1 MMRRMK
7 HWKHAVLGS
16 LCSLTLA
23 AGLPAGAST
32 PPAQSALDAQL
43 FYQLLLGELQLRQ
56 GSPGAG
62 FSIIL
67 DAARKTRDP
76 GLYQRAVD
84 IALQSRSGDAALQ
97 AAQTWRSDFPQSA
110 EPLRYLLQ
118 IQLALGKLE
127 DAGKTLRESLTQL
140 PADEQP
146 AAIAS
151 IPRVFARIPDKAQA
165 ALVVEKA
172 LEPALRQR
180 STSAV
185 AWTTIG
191 RMRRDIGQSA
201 RAVDA
206 AIAAHGANPVAEG
219 PLILAMSLL
228 DSGDERLTPLL
239 QTALPALPQP
249 TLWTAYAR
257 ALMALHESGQAREQL
272 ERLLQKHPQHAPAWL
287 LLGLL
292 RLDKGDA
299 SGAERDLRH
308 YLSMPAD
315 ASASP
320 ASTSAAAA
328 ATPSSDPDHEAGSGR
343 SDALLALVQIAVQ
356 QGQAA
361 QAQAWL
367 DQLPGDTPPL
377 RAALRRA
384 DVLALQGQGKQARAL
399 LAALPARNVDETRQK
414 TLLQAHWLRE
424 QGALQEAYELL
435 NAALTPQASQTDLL
449 NELALVCEKLQRF
462 DEMEE
467 HLRQAMRLR
476 PMDPQAYNALGY
488 SLADRN
494 VRLDEAR
501 ELIQKAVDLAPRD
514 PFIRDSLGWVAF
526 RQGRLQEA
534 RELLESAFRARPDAE
549 IAAHLG
555 EVLWAIGQQEEAR
568 RIWRKGQALRADN
581 QTLRET
587 LRRLQVSP

>member
-1 MMRRMK
+1 MRRMK
-7 HWKHAVLGS
+7 LWKHAVLGG
-16 LCSLTLA
+16 LCGLSLA
-23 AGLPAGAST
+23 AALPAGATT
-32 PPAQSALDAQL
+32 PPAQSALDATL

-76 GLYQRAVD
+76 ALYQRAVD
-84 IALQSRSGDAALQ
+84 IALQNRSADAAIQ
-97 AAQTWRSDFPQSA
+97 AAQTWRSDFPQAA

-151 IPRVFARIPDKAQA
+151 VPRVFARVPDKAQA
-165 ALVVEKA
+165 AQVVEKA
-172 LEPALRQR
+172 LEPALRQPA
-180 STSAV
+180 TAAV

-191 RMRRDIGQSA
+191 RMRRDIGQSD
-201 RAVDA
+201 RAVEA
-206 AIAAHGANPVAEG
+206 ALAGHKANPQAEG

-228 DSGDERLTPLL
+228 ESGDPRLAPMLD
-239 QTALPALPQP
+239 AAVSALPQP
-249 TLWTAYAR
+249 LLWTGYAR
-257 ALMALHESGQAREQL
+257 ALLALHEAGSARTQL
-272 ERLLQKHPQHAPAWL
+272 ERLLQQHPGHAPAWL
-287 LLGLL
+287 LLGLA

-299 SGAERDLRH
+299 AGAQRDLRH
-308 YLSMPAD
+308 YLKLLDQAAPAKP
-315 ASASP
+315 ASP
-320 ASTSAAAA
+320 DQAGHTGSE
-328 ATPSSDPDHEAGSGR
+328 SDTGR
-343 SDALLALVQIAVQ
+343 SDALLALAQIAVQ
-356 QGQAA
+356 QGQAG

-367 DQLPGDTPPL
+367 DQLPADTPAQ

-384 DVLALQGQGKQARAL
+384 DVLALQGQGAQARAV
-399 LAALPARNVDETRQK
+399 LAALPSGNADEARQK
-414 TLLQAHWLRE
+414 TLTQAFWLRE
-424 QGALQEAYELL
+424 QGALQEAYDLL
-435 NAALTPQASQTDLL
+435 KAAVAQQPSQTDLL
-449 NELALVCEKLQRF
+449 NELALVCEKLQRH
-462 DEMEE
+462 DEMEQ

-476 PMDPQAYNALGY
+476 PLDPQAYNALGY

-534 RELLESAFRARPDAE
+534 RELLESAFKARPDAE

-555 EVLWAIGQQEEAR
+555 EVLWAMGQQDEAR
-568 RIWRKGQALRADN
+568 RIWRQGQGLRADN

>member
-16 LCSLTLA
+16 LCTLSLTV
-23 AGLPAGAST
+23 GLPAGAST
-32 PPAQSALDAQL
+32 PPTQSALDAQL

-76 GLYQRAVD
+76 ALYQRAVD

-127 DAGKTLRESLTQL
+127 DAGKTLRESLTRL

-151 IPRVFARIPDKAQA
+151 IPRVFARVPDKAQA

-180 STSAV
+180 STAAV

-206 AIAAHGANPVAEG
+206 AIAAHGANPDAEG

-239 QTALPALPQP
+239 QTAVAALPQP

-257 ALMALHESGQAREQL
+257 ALMALHESGHAREQL

-287 LLGLL
+287 LLGLS
-292 RLDKGDA
+292 RLDKGDIK
-299 SGAERDLRH
+299 GAERDLRH
-308 YLSMPAD
+308 YLSLPTD
-315 ASASP
+315 
-320 ASTSAAAA
+320 AAA
-328 ATPSSDPDHEAGSGR
+328 ATTSTTADGEADNGR

-367 DQLPGDTPPL
+367 DQLPAEAPPL

-384 DVLALQGQGKQARAL
+384 DVLALQGQGQQARAL
-399 LAALPARNVDETRQK
+399 LAALPARNDDEARQK
-414 TLLQAHWLRE
+414 TLMQAHWLRE

-435 NAALTPQASQTDLL
+435 NAALPRQATQTDLL

-462 DEMEE
+462 DEMEQ

-476 PMDPQAYNALGY
+476 PLDPQAYNALGY

-494 VRLDEAR
+494 LRLDEAR

-555 EVLWAIGQQEEAR
+555 EVLWSIGQQDEAR
-568 RIWRKGQALRADN
+568 RIWRQGQALRADN

>member
-1 MMRRMK
+1 MRRMK
-7 HWKHAVLGS
+7 LWKHAVLGG
-16 LCSLTLA
+16 LCSLSLA
-23 AGLPAGAST
+23 AALPAGATT
-32 PPAQSALDAQL
+32 PPAQSALDANL

-76 GLYQRAVD
+76 ALYQRAVD
-84 IALQSRSGDAALQ
+84 IALQSRSADAAVQ
-97 AAQTWRSDFPQSA
+97 AAQTWRSDFPQAA

-151 IPRVFARIPDKAQA
+151 VPRVFARVPDKAQA
-165 ALVVEKA
+165 AQVVEKA
-172 LEPALRQR
+172 LTPALRQPA
-180 STSAV
+180 TAAV

-191 RMRRDIGQSA
+191 RMRRDIGQSD
-201 RAVDA
+201 RAVEA
-206 AIAAHGANPVAEG
+206 ALAGHKANPQAEG

-228 DSGDERLTPLL
+228 ESADPRLAPMLD
-239 QTALPALPQP
+239 AAVSALPQP
-249 TLWTAYAR
+249 LLWTGYAR
-257 ALMALHESGQAREQL
+257 ALMALHEAGAAREQL
-272 ERLLQKHPQHAPAWL
+272 ERLLKQHPGHAPAWL
-287 LLGLL
+287 LLGLA
-292 RLDKGDA
+292 RLDKGDTA
-299 SGAERDLRH
+299 GAERDLRH
-308 YLSMPAD
+308 YLKLLDDS
-315 ASASP
+315 ASAKAGSQDP
-320 ASTSAAAA
+320 ARE
-328 ATPSSDPDHEAGSGR
+328 PGGEPDSGR
-343 SDALLALVQIAVQ
+343 SDALLALTQIAVQ

-367 DQLPGDTPPL
+367 DQLPADTPVQ

-384 DVLALQGQGKQARAL
+384 DVLALQGQGAQARAL
-399 LAALPARNVDETRQK
+399 LAALPSTHADEARQK
-414 TLLQAHWLRE
+414 ALTQAFWLRQ
-424 QGALQEAYELL
+424 QGALQEAYDLL
-435 NAALTPQASQTDLL
+435 KTAVAQQPSQTDLL

-462 DEMEE
+462 DEMEQ

-476 PMDPQAYNALGY
+476 PLDPQAYNALGY

-534 RELLESAFRARPDAE
+534 RELLSSAFKARPDAE

-555 EVLWAIGQQEEAR
+555 EVLWAMGQQDEAR
-568 RIWRKGQALRADN
+568 RIWRQGQSLRADN
-581 QTLRET
+581 ETLRET